1 MGKIL
6 KTTEKVCVRC
16 GERFITAAHNAKY
29 CPECRFEL
37 TRGKIKW
44 KNMNKKENKND

>member
-16 GERFITAAHNAKY
+16 GKRFTTAAHNTKY

-44 KNMNKKENKND
+44 KNMNKKEN